1 MGLEKFK
8 DKVVWITG
16 ASSGIGKE
24 LALALADLGAKLV
37 LSSRGKQALDEIK
50 ASKQLSDDRCMVVP
64 MDLSDMS
71 GVDQM
76 VNEVVKHFGRIDYL
90 INNGGISQRS
100 FSYETGVEV
109 DRMVFETNF
118 FGTVA
123 LTKAVMPIM
132 IEQGSGHISAT
143 SSIVGKF
150 GFPLRSAYSASKHAL
165 HGFFESVRAEL
176 VEKGIKVAMI
186 IPGRILTQISV
197 NAVTK
202 DGEKH
207 GELDKG
213 QAEGM
218 KADVAAQKILKGLAA
233 EKKEILVGGK
243 ELLMVHIR
251 RFLPRL
257 YYKMS
262 SKVNPK

>member
-1 MGLEKFK
+1 MGLQTFK

-37 LSSRGKQALDEIK
+37 LSSRGKDALEAIK
-50 ASKQLSDDRCMVVP
+50 TDK
-64 MDLSDMS
+64 DLSDERCLILPIDLS
-71 GVDQM
+71 DIGDADAKVELVLQ
-76 VNEVVKHFGRIDYL
+76 HFGRIDYL

-100 FSYETGVEV
+100 YAYETGVDV

-118 FGTVA
+118 FGTIA
-123 LTKAVMPIM
+123 LTKAVLPVM
-132 IEQGSGHISAT
+132 IKQGSGHLSAT

-165 HGFFESVRAEL
+165 HGFFESVRAE
-176 VEKGIKVAMI
+176 VADKGIKVAMI

-202 DGEKH
+202 DGSRH

-218 KADVAAQKILKGLAA
+218 KADRAAQKILMGLAN

-257 YYKMS
+257 YYRMAS
-262 SKVNPK
+262 RVEPK

>member
-1 MGLEKFK
+1 MRLEKFK

-16 ASSGIGKE
+16 ASSGIGR
-24 LALALADLGAKLV
+24 AMAVAFADAGAKLV
-37 LSSRGKQALDEIK
+37 LSSRGKDALLALK
-50 ASKQLSDDRCMVVP
+50 AEKNLSDENCLILTL
-64 MDLSDMS
+64 DLSDMS
-71 GVDQM
+71 TSELYVQ
-76 VNEVVKHFGRIDYL
+76 EVIKHFGRIDYL

-100 FSYETGVEV
+100 YAYETGVDI
-109 DRMVFETNF
+109 DRKVFETNF

-123 LTKAVMPIM
+123 LTKAVLPIM
-132 IEQGSGHISAT
+132 IEQGFGHLSTT

-165 HGFFESVRAEL
+165 HGFFDSVRAE
-176 VEKGIKVAMI
+176 VKDKGIKVAI
-186 IPGRILTQISV
+186 IVPGRILTQISV

-202 DGEKH
+202 DGTKH

-213 QAEGM
+213 QEEGM
-218 KADVAAQKILKGLAA
+218 KADVAAKKILMGIAR

-251 RFLPRL
+251 RFLPSL
-257 YYKMS
+257 YYRMA